1 MSIQDP
7 IGHSA
12 RNNDFMIGYLEALS
26 LVERLHRL
34 LLDVIKDEFE
44 RVGALEINAVQA
56 LLLFNIGDNEVTA
69 GELKSRGYYQGS
81 NVSYNLKKLV
91 EMGYMH
97 HQRCELDRR
106 SVRVKLTPKGRTV
119 REVVARLFAR
129 HAEGLITQDIL
140 DTGSI
145 KDISSTLKQ
154 VERYWTDQIRYIY

>member
-1 MSIQDP
+1 MSLEMQV
-7 IGHSA
+7 SA
-12 RNNDFMIGYLEALS
+12 PGAKGFMPSYLEALA

-44 RVGALEINAVQA
+44 RVGVLEINAVQA
-56 LLLFNIGDNEVTA
+56 LLLFNIGDHEVTA

-97 HQRCELDRR
+97 HQRCEIDRR
-106 SVRVKLTPKGRTV
+106 SVRVRLTERGREI
-119 REVVARLFAR
+119 RDIVAELFAR
-129 HAEGLITQDIL
+129 HAEGLQSKGVLGDDGIEEITSAL
-140 DTGSI
+140 RR
-145 KDISSTLKQ
+145 